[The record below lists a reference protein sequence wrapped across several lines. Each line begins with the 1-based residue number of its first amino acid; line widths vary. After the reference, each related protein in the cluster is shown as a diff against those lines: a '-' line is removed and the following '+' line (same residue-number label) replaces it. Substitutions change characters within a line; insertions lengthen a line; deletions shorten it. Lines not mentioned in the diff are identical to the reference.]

1 MIPHRLAAPVLAAV
15 LLCAVGLARAQEA
28 AAAKEPP
35 PGPPEPAVRRS
46 VIEDEGSR
54 IEELKVRGQVKSIT
68 VTPKVGTKIPYEIV
82 PLDASRDVTP
92 IGPGNT
98 RGIAGQRVW
107 HVLSF

>member
-1 MIPHRLAAPVLAAV
+1 MISHRLAALVLAAA
-15 LLCAVGLARAQEA
+15 LPCAVGLARAQDA
-28 AAAKEPP
+28 AGKEPP